1 MDSLPQELPVR
12 DGVMSAGR
20 PPECAEAP
28 PVLAA
33 SEAAN
38 DMRMSQLVRTIEN
51 EIIPRLM
58 LAHRVSPELP
68 AVVEDERGISHADV
82 EHFAKLML
90 ANDEEPSF
98 EAVMSYRARGVSIE
112 KLYLDLLAPAARYLG
127 ELWNEDLC
135 TFTDVTVGL
144 GRLQRVLRELSP
156 AFGSLVDH
164 PVAGRNVLLLPSPG
178 EQHTF
183 GLVIVGE
190 FFRRAGWSVSGAGWF
205 SGADAGSLVA
215 AEWFDVIGFSLGAE
229 IHIDALAD
237 TIRTVKHESCNRE
250 IVVLVGGPLF
260 SQQPSRVEA
269 VGADG
274 MTMDGRDAPL
284 LAERLIARDST
295 MRASRR
301 VKEPAGRSSS

>member
-12 DGVMSAGR
+12 DGVMSAGH
-20 PPECAEAP
+20 PPECAEGP
-28 PVLAA
+28 PVHAV

-58 LAHRVSPELP
+58 LAHRVVPEAP
-68 AVVEDERGISHADV
+68 SASRTGQAIGPADV
-82 EHFAKLML
+82 AHFAKLML
-90 ANDEEPSF
+90 AHDEEPSF

-112 KLYLDLLAPAARYLG
+112 RLYLDLLAPAARYLG
-127 ELWNEDLC
+127 ELWDEDLC

-164 PVAGRNVLLLPSPG
+164 PVAGRNVLLLPTPG

-205 SGADAGSLVA
+205 SGADAGSLAA

-229 IHIDALAD
+229 IHLGVLAD
-237 TIRTVKHESCNRE
+237 TIRAVKHESCNRD
-250 IVVLVGGPLF
+250 IVVIVGGPLF
-260 SQQPSRVEA
+260 SQHPGHVEA

-274 MTMDGRDAPL
+274 MTVDGADAPM
-284 LAERLIARDST
+284 LAERLIVRDST

-301 VKEPAGRSSS
+301 VKEPTARSNS

>member
-12 DGVMSAGR
+12 EGSSVSR
-20 PPECAEAP
+20 PPECAGIP
-28 PVLAA
+28 PLIPV

-38 DMRMSQLVRTIEN
+38 DTRMSQLVRTIEN

-58 LAHRVSPELP
+58 LAHRVAPEAP
-68 AVVEDERGISHADV
+68 PIAAIDHRISRADV

-90 ANDEEPSF
+90 SHDEEPSF
-98 EAVMSYRARGVSIE
+98 EAVSSFRARGVSIDR
-112 KLYLDLLAPAARYLG
+112 LYLDLLAPSARYLG

-156 AFGSLVDH
+156 AFGRSVDH
-164 PVAGRNVLLLPSPG
+164 PIAGRNVVLLPAPG

-183 GLVIVGE
+183 GLVMVGE
-190 FFRRAGWSVSGAGWF
+190 FFRRAGWGVSGAGWVD
-205 SGADAGSLVA
+205 APDAGALVA
-215 AEWFDVIGFSLGAE
+215 SEWFDVIGFSLGAE
-229 IHIDALAD
+229 IHLQALGD
-237 TIRTVKHESCNRE
+237 TIRSVKHESCNRE

-260 SQQPSRVEA
+260 TQFPDQVEA

-274 MTMDGRDAPL
+274 MTIDGRDAPI
-284 LAERLIARDST
+284 LAERLIARDSSD
-295 MRASRR
+295 RSNRRHREASS
-301 VKEPAGRSSS
+301 RSSS

>member
-1 MDSLPQELPVR
+1 M
-12 DGVMSAGR
+12 
-20 PPECAEAP
+20 
-28 PVLAA
+28 LAV

-58 LAHRVSPELP
+58 LAHRVVAEAP
-68 AVVEDERGISHADV
+68 AAVSGDPAIARADV

-90 ANDEEPSF
+90 AHDEEPSF

-112 KLYLDLLAPAARYLG
+112 RLYLDLLAPAARYLG
-127 ELWNEDLC
+127 DLWNEDLC

-164 PVAGRNVLLLPSPG
+164 PAAGRNVLLLPTPG

-190 FFRRAGWSVSGAGWF
+190 FFRRAGWSVSGAGWC

-215 AEWFDVIGFSLGAE
+215 AEWFDAIGFSLGAE
-229 IHIDALAD
+229 IHRDALAE
-237 TIRTVKHESCNRE
+237 TIRAVKHESCNRD

-260 SQQPSRVEA
+260 AQHPGHVEA

>member
-12 DGVMSAGR
+12 EGLLSAGR
-20 PPECAEAP
+20 SSECDEPPPLLA
-28 PVLAA
+28 VL
-33 SEAAN
+33 EAAN
-38 DMRMSQLVRTIEN
+38 DMRMSQLARTIEN

-58 LAHRVSPELP
+58 LAHRVVLETPSIDQAYP
-68 AVVEDERGISHADV
+68 ALTRADV

-90 ANDEEPSF
+90 ADDEELSF
-98 EAVMSYRARGVSIE
+98 QAVTAHRARGVSIDR
-112 KLYLDLLAPAARYLG
+112 LYLDLLAPSARFLG
-127 ELWNEDLC
+127 ELWDADLC

-156 AFGSLVDH
+156 AFGGSVDH
-164 PVAGRNVLLLPSPG
+164 PAAGRNALLLPAPG

-229 IHIDALAD
+229 IHLDALAD

-250 IVVLVGGPLF
+250 IVVLVGGPVF
-260 SQQPSRVEA
+260 SLHPGHVEA

-301 VKEPAGRSSS
+301 MKEPTGRSSS